1 MTDIAELERRITSA
15 LDRIGTGLDGL
26 SLPSTEPVADPAELT
41 NLRELLEAEQIA
53 NAQLEERV
61 KSLRKTLEAK
71 LAEVESEL
79 SAAKASANEAKNQL
93 QQMRKTNQ
101 HLQASLS
108 TLREAAAK
116 GTIEPHLINQAMTS
130 ELDGLRAVRAAD
142 RAEMDEIMASLKP
155 MLQEAQDA

>member
-1 MTDIAELERRITSA
+1 M
-15 LDRIGTGLDGL
+15 
-26 SLPSTEPVADPAELT
+26 
-41 NLRELLEAEQIA
+41 
-53 NAQLEERV
+53 
-61 KSLRKTLEAK
+61 
-71 LAEVESEL
+71 AEVESEL